1 MTNSGIVISMTTQ
14 KVILQDCCLTCT
26 PTRNLLPLLE
36 KMKNDSWMKP
46 LREHLQL
53 NDSLH
58 LVTKSK
64 LPVIQRSHHAVSR
77 AAIVAQVKQ
86 LRLPVPC
93 PLPTNF
99 TKQVTNA
106 IKNNQLKGVM
116 KTRLLRQA
124 AVFYWGLCPRPTHDE
139 YVTMA
144 VTLCENF
151 PQLKDKKPI
160 NGAYW
165 VSRSSVHIHACF
177 SHTI

>member
-1 MTNSGIVISMTTQ
+1 M
-14 KVILQDCCLTCT
+14 ILQECLYTNKESSRQNEKHLLDEATEGT
-26 PTRNLLPLLE
+26 PAAKWQPPLGVE
-36 KMKNDSWMKP
+36 VQATSD
-46 LREHLQL
+46 
-53 NDSLH
+53 
-58 LVTKSK
+58 TKES
-64 LPVIQRSHHAVSR
+64 PVSR
-77 AAIVAQVKQ
+77 AAVVAQVKQ

-124 AVFYWGLCPRPTHDE
+124 AVFYWGLCPRPTHGE
-139 YVTMA
+139 YITMA